1 MINEFLKNHGEYYND
16 KYFKDMTSLKMGG
29 HICHYVVPNTINDV
43 KEIIA
48 YLKTNH
54 VPFKVMGNGSN
65 LVCGSSE
72 FSGVILSLK
81 NLNNYEI
88 NNTEIYAE
96 AGVLV
101 MGLCQH
107 LAKEGLSGMEFA
119 SGIPGN
125 VGGLVYMNAGAYR
138 RSMSD
143 VVKSVLV
150 LKDNELV
157 WLDNKECNFT
167 YRHSIFGDHPHWV
180 ILAAKLQLEHK
191 PSEEIYAL
199 MRDRLERRKTSQPLD
214 KPSAGSCFRNPDN
227 GFAWELIDGIGY
239 RGYKIG
245 NVCVSNKHSNFIIN
259 DGDGCAEDY
268 LKIAYEII
276 DKVKNKYGIKLIFEV
291 EKFNC

>member
-1 MINEFLKNHGEYYND
+1 M
-16 KYFKDMTSLKMGG
+16 
-29 HICHYVVPNTINDV
+29 
-43 KEIIA
+43 
-48 YLKTNH
+48 
-54 VPFKVMGNGSN
+54 
-65 LVCGSSE
+65 
-72 FSGVILSLK
+72 
-81 NLNNYEI
+81 
-88 NNTEIYAE
+88 
-96 AGVLV
+96 
-101 MGLCQH
+101 
-107 LAKEGLSGMEFA
+107 
-119 SGIPGN
+119 
-125 VGGLVYMNAGAYR
+125 
-138 RSMSD
+138 
-143 VVKSVLV
+143 
-150 LKDNELV
+150 

-268 LKIAYEII
+268 LKIAYKDDDILYVPLEQYQLIRKYVSKEGAKPKI
-276 DKVKNKYGIKLIFEV
+276 NRLGSKEWEKTKAKIKQRVDDIAEKLVSLYANRANKEGFGIHLVRYLYSI
-291 EKFNC
+291 NDP